1 MRKYLLFIFVI
12 TASIVFA
19 QSDTR
24 NRSDESANPE
34 IDNLSG
40 LTPDPSDYN
49 PNNSQAS
56 SPAENNETI
65 TDNIYGINP
74 NSTKLISTE
83 DVAKSLSDVTL
94 NIYPNPASDY
104 IVVELSNV
112 VEGEVDI
119 LNLVG
124 QSEMKFTI
132 SLTQNRLDISQL
144 RQGVYFVSIQSGD
157 EKIVRK
163 IKVLD

>member
-1 MRKYLLFIFVI
+1 MKKYLLFIFVL
-12 TASIVFA
+12 TASTLFA

-24 NRSDESANPE
+24 NRSDETANPE

-49 PNNSQAS
+49 PNNSQAI
-56 SPAENNETI
+56 SPMENNETI
-65 TDNIYGINP
+65 TDNAYGINP
-74 NSTKLISTE
+74 NSNKIISTE
-83 DVAKSLSDVTL
+83 PISKLLSDITL
-94 NIYPNPASDY
+94 NIYPNPASEY
-104 IVVELSNV
+104 IIVELSDAV
-112 VEGEVDI
+112 DGEVEI

-124 QSEMKFTI
+124 QAELRFTF
-132 SLTQNRLDISQL
+132 SSTQNRLDISQL
-144 RQGVYFVSIQSGD
+144 NQGVYFVSIRSGD